1 MEQPDFWYQIGTGMI
16 YGLYDEPP
24 ETVALCERCITFGKD
39 LAELNTFYVKVDA
52 LSSIWLDK
60 TTIIQMKF
68 FQMFDALLN
77 LYPTF
82 SNYWEKM
89 ANVVTNKA
97 LLAIFGLA
105 PADVAGVQV
114 STISDTL
121 VTVALEALLP
131 DVVVEDRKE

>member
-1 MEQPDFWYQIGTGMI
+1 MI

-24 ETVALCERCITFGKD
+24 ATVELCERCITFGKD

>member
-1 MEQPDFWYQIGTGMI
+1 MI

-121 VTVALEALLP
+121 VSVALEALLP
-131 DVVVEDRKE
+131 DVVVADRKE